1 MSKHDNHSDCEKE
14 NGKCLHDLDVSS
26 ENDESCHCSPDCDCG
41 SDCDCKEGDKCSEDC
56 DCDRSH
62 NCKCEH
68 DCDCDDDCECE
79 DECKCDDD
87 DENCR
92 CKHHDDDHECCHH
105 GEHKK
110 DCHCKH
116 HKEDSGEEEEKPNN
130 YFNDLLRLQAEF
142 DNYRKR
148 MQSALSDARQDGFID
163 AIENFLP
170 ALDSFKMATDM
181 ITDKNTLTGIKFI
194 EKGILDTLSKMGVN
208 EIDCSG
214 EFDPNFHQAIDVDTT
229 SDAPPGSIVKVA
241 YKGFTYK
248 GKVIRYAQVIVKK

>member
-56 DCDRSH
+56 DCDKSH

-68 DCDCDDDCECE
+68 DCDCDDDCECGDDCE
-79 DECKCDDD
+79 CDDD

-116 HKEDSGEEEEKPNN
+116 HKEDSNEEEKPNN

-148 MQSALSDARQDGFID
+148 MQSALSDARQDGFTD

-214 EFDPNFHQAIDVDTT
+214 EFDPNLHQAIDVDTT

>member
-1 MSKHDNHSDCEKE
+1 MEKKKKNNHEDCEKE
-14 NGKCLHDLDVSS
+14 NGTCAHNLDREDERIDNDCKCSD
-26 ENDESCHCSPDCDCG
+26 NCTCG
-41 SDCDCKEGDKCSEDC
+41 DDCDCKDGDRCNENCNCNHEKYDEHKCKHKDHDC
-56 DCDRSH
+56 E
-62 NCKCEH
+62 CKH
-68 DCDCDDDCECE
+68 KKCDCDDDCDCE
-79 DECKCDDD
+79 DCDCED
-87 DENCR
+87 DEDED
-92 CKHHDDDHECCHH
+92 K
-105 GEHKK
+105 EHK
-110 DCHCKH
+110 
-116 HKEDSGEEEEKPNN
+116 ENN

-181 ITDKNTLTGIKFI
+181 ITDQNTLTGIKFI

>member
-56 DCDRSH
+56 DCDKSH

-68 DCDCDDDCECE
+68 DCDCDDDCEC
-79 DECKCDDD
+79 DDD
-87 DENCR
+87 DENCC

-116 HKEDSGEEEEKPNN
+116 HKEDSNEEEKPNN

>member
-56 DCDRSH
+56 DCDKSH

-68 DCDCDDDCECE
+68 DCDCDDDCECVDDCE
-79 DECKCDDD
+79 CDDD

-116 HKEDSGEEEEKPNN
+116 HKEDSDEEEKPNN

>member
-56 DCDRSH
+56 DCDKSH
-62 NCKCEH
+62 KSKCEH
-68 DCDCDDDCECE
+68 DCDCDDDCECGDDCE
-79 DECKCDDD
+79 CDDD
-87 DENCR
+87 DESCH

-116 HKEDSGEEEEKPNN
+116 HKEDSNEEEKPNN

-214 EFDPNFHQAIDVDTT
+214 EFDPNLHQAIDVDTT

>member
-56 DCDRSH
+56 DCDKTH

-105 GEHKK
+105 GERKK

-116 HKEDSGEEEEKPNN
+116 HKEDSNEEEKPNN

>member
-1 MSKHDNHSDCEKE
+1 MAHKNKNKHEDCEKE
-14 NGKCLHDLDVSS
+14 NGTCAHNLDREDERIDNDCKCSD
-26 ENDESCHCSPDCDCG
+26 NCTCG
-41 SDCDCKEGDKCSEDC
+41 DDCDCKDGDRCNENCNCNHEKYDEHKCKHKDHDC
-56 DCDRSH
+56 E
-62 NCKCEH
+62 CKH
-68 DCDCDDDCECE
+68 KKCDCDDDCDCEDCECE
-79 DECKCDDD
+79 DCDCED
-87 DENCR
+87 DEDED
-92 CKHHDDDHECCHH
+92 K
-105 GEHKK
+105 EHK
-110 DCHCKH
+110 
-116 HKEDSGEEEEKPNN
+116 ENN

-181 ITDKNTLTGIKFI
+181 ITDQNILTGIKFI
-194 EKGILDTLSKMGVN
+194 EKGILDTLSKMGVD

-214 EFDPNFHQAIDVDTT
+214 EFDPNFHQAIDVDTS

>member
-56 DCDRSH
+56 DCDKSH

-68 DCDCDDDCECE
+68 DCDCDDDCECGDDCE
-79 DECKCDDD
+79 CDDD

-116 HKEDSGEEEEKPNN
+116 HKEDSNEEEKPNN

-170 ALDSFKMATDM
+170 ALDSFKMATDI

>member
-56 DCDRSH
+56 DCDKSH

-68 DCDCDDDCECE
+68 DCDCDDDCEC
-79 DECKCDDD
+79 DDD
-87 DENCR
+87 DENCC

-116 HKEDSGEEEEKPNN
+116 HKEDSNEEEKPNN

-170 ALDSFKMATDM
+170 ALDSFKMATDI
-181 ITDKNTLTGIKFI
+181 ITDKNTLTGIKLI

>member
-56 DCDRSH
+56 DCDKSH

-68 DCDCDDDCECE
+68 DCDCDDDCECGDDCE
-79 DECKCDDD
+79 CDDD

-116 HKEDSGEEEEKPNN
+116 HKEDSDEEEKPNN

>member
-1 MSKHDNHSDCEKE
+1 MAHKNKNNHEDCEKE
-14 NGKCLHDLDVSS
+14 NGTCAHNLDREDERIDNDCKCSD
-26 ENDESCHCSPDCDCG
+26 NCTCG
-41 SDCDCKEGDKCSEDC
+41 DDCDCKDGDRCNENCNCNHEKYDEHKCKHKDHDC
-56 DCDRSH
+56 E
-62 NCKCEH
+62 CKH
-68 DCDCDDDCECE
+68 KKCDCDDDCDCEDCECE
-79 DECKCDDD
+79 DCDCED
-87 DENCR
+87 DEDED
-92 CKHHDDDHECCHH
+92 K
-105 GEHKK
+105 EHK
-110 DCHCKH
+110 
-116 HKEDSGEEEEKPNN
+116 ENN

-181 ITDKNTLTGIKFI
+181 ITDQNILTGIKFI

>member
-1 MSKHDNHSDCEKE
+1 MSKQDNHSDCEKE

-41 SDCDCKEGDKCSEDC
+41 SDCDCIGGDKCSEDC
-56 DCDRSH
+56 DCDKSN

-68 DCDCDDDCECE
+68 DCDDDCECGDDCE
-79 DECKCDDD
+79 CDDD

-92 CKHHDDDHECCHH
+92 CKHRDDDDHECCHH

-110 DCHCKH
+110 DCNCKH
-116 HKEDSGEEEEKPNN
+116 HKEDSDEEEKPNN
-130 YFNDLLRLQAEF
+130 YYNDLLRLQAEF

>member
-56 DCDRSH
+56 DCDKSH

-116 HKEDSGEEEEKPNN
+116 HKEDSDEEEKPNN

-248 GKVIRYAQVIVKK
+248 GKVMRYAQVIVKK

>member
-56 DCDRSH
+56 DCDKSH

-68 DCDCDDDCECE
+68 DCDCDDDCECGDDCE
-79 DECKCDDD
+79 CDDD

-92 CKHHDDDHECCHH
+92 CKHHDDDHECYLH
-105 GEHKK
+105 GERKK

-116 HKEDSGEEEEKPNN
+116 HKEDSNEEEKPNN

-148 MQSALSDARQDGFID
+148 MQLALSDARQDGFID

>member
-56 DCDRSH
+56 DCDKSH

-68 DCDCDDDCECE
+68 DCDCDDDCECGDDCE
-79 DECKCDDD
+79 CDDD

-116 HKEDSGEEEEKPNN
+116 HKEDSNEEEKPNN

>member
-56 DCDRSH
+56 DCDKSH

-87 DENCR
+87 DESCH
-92 CKHHDDDHECCHH
+92 CKHRDDDHECCLH
-105 GEHKK
+105 GERKK

-116 HKEDSGEEEEKPNN
+116 HKEDSNEEEKPNN